1 MAGGAAPLLEEL
13 AAAREA
19 LARERLRAQALEAE
33 LRSLRSQ
40 PAAAAP
46 APATGPDNPRC
57 VAALRSAAPWPEAAQ
72 LCRLRWPHP
81 QAAVARAPPPPPP
94 AS

>member
-1 MAGGAAPLLEEL
+1 MAGRGGAAPLLEEL

-33 LRSLRSQ
+33 VRCRRSG
-40 PAAAAP
+40 PAGAAP
-46 APATGPDNPRC
+46 APAAGPDNPRC
-57 VAALRSAAPWPEAAQ
+57 VAALTCAVQCPEAAQ
-72 LCRLRWPHP
+72 LCRLRWLHP
-81 QAAVARAPPPPPP
+81 QAAEAPAPPP

>member
-40 PAAAAP
+40 PAAA
-46 APATGPDNPRC
+46 
-57 VAALRSAAPWPEAAQ
+57 S
-72 LCRLRWPHP
+72 
-81 QAAVARAPPPPPP
+81 
-94 AS
+94 

>member
-81 QAAVARAPPPPPP
+81 QAAEAPAPPPP